1 MTILV
6 VDTESDG
13 LLDEATQLWCI
24 CLKDVQ
30 EKTVEKFWGETMD
43 EGLDKIM
50 SATTIIC
57 HNVIKH
63 DVPLIMKL
71 YPERS
76 FAGIEVIDTLLLS
89 QLLNPDRYGGHGLGV
104 WGERMGRAKPPIDD
118 WTKFNMDLVHRCSE
132 DVEIN
137 TWAYHQLVKEAG
149 TEIEGVRVYG

>member
-1 MTILV
+1 MWTSKVTTLV
-6 VDTESDG
+6 FDTESNG
-13 LLDEATQLWCI
+13 FVEEATQLWCI

-43 EGLDKIM
+43 EGLDRIM

-57 HNVIKH
+57 HNLIKH

-76 FAGIEVIDTLLLS
+76 FAGIEMIDTLLLS
-89 QLLNPDRYGGHGLGV
+89 QLLNPDRYGGHGL
-104 WGERMGRAKPPIDD
+104 EPKPPIDD
-118 WTKFNMDLVHRCSE
+118 WTSFSMDKVHRCAV

-137 TWAYHQLVKEAG
+137 YRVYNELLKEAG